1 MNLLIASILP
11 VVILMIYF
19 YSHDKYEKEPL
30 KSLTKAFFGG
40 ILSAFLAIV
49 LAVSMSFP
57 LPEGASGGYAA
68 FIHSFWEAAIPEEI
82 SKFALLYLFIWRD
95 RNFNEYYDGILY
107 AVFVSLGFA
116 CLENI
121 LYVMEHGMSIAVS
134 RALLAVPLHALCG
147 VIMGYYFSLAR
158 FTNRKVSNLLKAVFF
173 AVLAHGV
180 YDFILFFLEPYV
192 EIMPFGGVL
201 STILVFGFVWFLWKI
216 SLAKIK
222 IHVSNSVFKDTEP
235 DELKVES

>member
-11 VVILMIYF
+11 VIILMIYF

-30 KSLTKAFFGG
+30 KSLSKAFFAGL
-40 ILSAFLAIV
+40 LSVFLAII

-57 LPEGASGGYAA
+57 LPESASGVYIA
-68 FIHSFWEAAIPEEI
+68 FVSSFWEAAVPEEI
-82 SKFALLYLFIWRD
+82 SKFALLFLFIWRD
-95 RNFNEYYDGILY
+95 KNFNEYYDGILY

-121 LYVMEHGMSIAVS
+121 MYVMDNGMSIAIS

-147 VIMGYYFSLAR
+147 VIMGYYFSLAK
-158 FTNRKVSNLLKAVFF
+158 FTRHKKSNLFKAIFF
-173 AVLAHGV
+173 AILAHGI

-192 EIMPFGGVL
+192 DVVPLVGLASLV
-201 STILVFGFVWFLWKI
+201 LVFGFVVFLWKI
-216 SLAKIK
+216 SLRKIK
-222 IHVSNSVFKDTEP
+222 IHVNNSVFKDRKP
-235 DELKVES
+235 GELI

>member
-11 VVILMIYF
+11 VIILMIYF
-19 YSHDKYEKEPL
+19 YSKDKFEKEPL
-30 KSLTKAFFGG
+30 KSLAKAFFGG
-40 ILSAFLAIV
+40 ILSAFAAIL
-49 LAVSMSFP
+49 LAVSISFP
-57 LPEGASGGYAA
+57 LPEGAPGVYSA

-116 CLENI
+116 CLENV
-121 LYVMEHGMSIAVS
+121 LYVMEHGMSVAIS

-158 FTNRKVSNLLKAVFF
+158 FSVRKASNLLKAVFF

-192 EIMPFGGVL
+192 DVLPFAGVL
-201 STILVFGFVWFLWKI
+201 STILVFGFVWFLWKTSI
-216 SLAKIK
+216 GKINN
-222 IHVSNSVFKDTEP
+222 HVNNSVFKDTEP
-235 DELKVES
+235 GEKS

>member
-1 MNLLIASILP
+1 MSLLLASLLP

-19 YSHDKYEKEPL
+19 YSHDKFEKEPI
-30 KSLTKAFFGG
+30 KSLLKAFVGG
-40 ILSAFLAIV
+40 VISTVIAILF
-49 LAVSMSFP
+49 AVSIAPLFPESDSAAYNAFVLSF
-57 LPEGASGGYAA
+57 GQ
-68 FIHSFWEAAIPEEI
+68 AAIPEEI

-121 LYVMEHGMSIAVS
+121 LYVMEHGMTIAIS

-147 VIMGYYFSLAR
+147 VIMGYYFSLAK
-158 FTNRKVSNLLKAVFF
+158 FSPHKKTNLIKAVFY
-173 AVLAHGV
+173 AVLVHGI

-192 EIMPFGGVL
+192 ELSPVFGVL
-201 STILVFGFVWFLWKI
+201 STVLVFVFVGFMWKI
-216 SLAKIK
+216 SLGKIK
-222 IHVSNSVFKDTEP
+222 IHVSNSVFKDRKP
-235 DELKVES
+235 GELI